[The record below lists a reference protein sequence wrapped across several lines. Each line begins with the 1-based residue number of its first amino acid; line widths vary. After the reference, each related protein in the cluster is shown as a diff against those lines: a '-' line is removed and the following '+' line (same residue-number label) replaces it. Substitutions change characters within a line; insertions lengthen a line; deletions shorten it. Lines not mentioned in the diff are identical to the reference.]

1 MIQRCSAE
9 LIGTFWL
16 VFGGCGSAVLAS
28 VYPETGI
35 GFTGVSLAF
44 GFAMLTMACA
54 LGPVSG
60 AHLNPAVSL
69 AFALAGRLAPRDLV
83 PYLIAQLAGALLG
96 AGAVYLIAAGKPG
109 VDVLASGLAANGYG
123 ARSPGQYSM
132 AAAFFTETVCTAG
145 FVLVVLRV
153 SAPAARASTR
163 SAPVAAVAAGLA
175 LALAYLIAMP
185 VTNASINPARS
196 SGPALIVGGD
206 ALKQLWLFWCAPGA
220 GAVLAAALDVLVAGG
235 RRTAAG
241 RRVRIEA

>member
-1 MIQRCSAE
+1 MPSAMIQRCSAE
-9 LIGTFWL
+9 VIGTFWL

-35 GFTGVSLAF
+35 GFIGVSLAF

-69 AFALAGRLAPRDLV
+69 ALALAGRLALRDLV

-109 VDVLASGLAANGYG
+109 VDVLASGLAANGYD

-145 FVLVVLRV
+145 FVLVVLRA
-153 SAPAARASTR
+153 SAR
-163 SAPVAAVAAGLA
+163 SAPVAAGLA

-220 GAVLAAALDVLVAGG
+220 GAVLAAALDALVSGG

-241 RRVRIEA
+241 RRVRIGA